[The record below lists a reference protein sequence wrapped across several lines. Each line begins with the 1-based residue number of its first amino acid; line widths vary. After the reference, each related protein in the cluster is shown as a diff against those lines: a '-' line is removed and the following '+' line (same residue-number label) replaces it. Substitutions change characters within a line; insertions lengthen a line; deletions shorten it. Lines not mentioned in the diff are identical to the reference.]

1 MCSYSESLYKTA
13 FGVMQFWDMRG
24 VCQSGE
30 RLLEVRAIAY
40 AVRAGQIAASKPV
53 CGGPPSCHTAMHLA
67 VCMPLVIQGL
77 PAALAG
83 GTSLQDPLHSLLYWV
98 TTVTFRVQLTLC
110 GPPSSHQRRAVR
122 NGGFRLPSSTPASH
136 SRCLGHLPDCKQVP
150 PRNIYF
156 LLGVLFFFLPQT
168 PRGLIFHE

>member
-1 MCSYSESLYKTA
+1 
-13 FGVMQFWDMRG
+13 
-24 VCQSGE
+24 
-30 RLLEVRAIAY
+30 
-40 AVRAGQIAASKPV
+40 
-53 CGGPPSCHTAMHLA
+53 MHLA
-67 VCMPLVIQGL
+67 ACTPLVIQGL

-150 PRNIYF
+150 PRSIYF
-156 LLGVLFFFLPQT
+156 LLGVFFFFFFPSLDPQRPHFSWIKYEPYSWSHEGGKALAAGVAAAFIAVVADASSLQCREGRGNN
-168 PRGLIFHE
+168 PRL

>member
-1 MCSYSESLYKTA
+1 
-13 FGVMQFWDMRG
+13 
-24 VCQSGE
+24 
-30 RLLEVRAIAY
+30 
-40 AVRAGQIAASKPV
+40 
-53 CGGPPSCHTAMHLA
+53 MHLA
-67 VCMPLVIQGL
+67 ACTPLVIQGL

-83 GTSLQDPLHSLLYWV
+83 VTSLQDPLHSLLYWV

-150 PRNIYF
+150 PRSIYF
-156 LLGVLFFFLPQT
+156 LLGVFFFFPSLDPQRPHFSWIKYEPYSWSHEGGKALAAGVAAAFIAVVADASSLQCREGRGNN
-168 PRGLIFHE
+168 PRL

>member
-1 MCSYSESLYKTA
+1 
-13 FGVMQFWDMRG
+13 
-24 VCQSGE
+24 
-30 RLLEVRAIAY
+30 
-40 AVRAGQIAASKPV
+40 
-53 CGGPPSCHTAMHLA
+53 MHLA

-83 GTSLQDPLHSLLYWV
+83 VTSLRDPLHSLLYWV

-110 GPPSSHQRRAVR
+110 GPPSSHRRRAVR

-150 PRNIYF
+150 PRSIYF
-156 LLGVLFFFLPQT
+156 LLGVFFFFSFPRPPEASFFMNKIWAILLEPWRGESTGSWGGCCFYCCGCWCLLPPVQGGERKQ
-168 PRGLIFHE
+168 PQALV